1 MTYNQHAGKITVPS
15 TAELCAEQR
24 EPHIDDSEQLK
35 PVQNSQGQGYLNRP
49 RSLGETWRDEGN
61 SIWEEGTEGATV
73 TLSSGLPFECEREP
87 TSHADPGS
95 FQAVMV
101 LLGAPVT
108 RFKRFKKRNQIEKE
122 KGILLCSRSV
132 MSNFLQ
138 LHGLYH
144 ARLPCPLPFPRV
156 CPWRRKWQPTPVF
169 LP

>member
-87 TSHADPGS
+87 KIGRAH
-95 FQAVMV
+95 V
-101 LLGAPVT
+101 
-108 RFKRFKKRNQIEKE
+108 
-122 KGILLCSRSV
+122 
-132 MSNFLQ
+132 
-138 LHGLYH
+138 
-144 ARLPCPLPFPRV
+144 
-156 CPWRRKWQPTPVF
+156 
-169 LP
+169 